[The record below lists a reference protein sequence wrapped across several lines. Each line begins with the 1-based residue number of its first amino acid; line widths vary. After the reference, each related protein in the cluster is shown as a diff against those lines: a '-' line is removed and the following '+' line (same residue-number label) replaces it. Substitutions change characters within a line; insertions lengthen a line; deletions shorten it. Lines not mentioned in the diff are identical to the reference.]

1 MRKPQA
7 FFGILAFVAASG
19 ILATAIVART
29 GMKDGIAKYL
39 FGAALLSALIAPFLY
54 WFVAEEAGKEESGS
68 RLLSLVNNVP
78 GIVYRGH
85 KDWSLSF
92 IGTEV
97 EPVTG
102 YTAREF
108 TRGAVKWKE
117 IVHPDEV
124 AWLEKTFRDAIKEKA
139 GNLRVEYR
147 IRHKD
152 GGIRWIADRRQ
163 IVYDKRGAFDYVD
176 GLLLDVTARKKSEM
190 MLQESEQRFR
200 AIADTASDGIV
211 TVNDRGNVVTFN
223 RAAERIFGYAF
234 SEIEGKNVTTLI
246 PDRHRSAHEKGLGRY
261 LESGD
266 SRIIGR
272 TVELDGLRKDGTEI
286 PIELSLAEWRSKG
299 SRYFS
304 AIVRDVTQRRKT
316 EVAFIRLSM
325 AVEQAVEA
333 IVITDKEGSIEY
345 VNPAFERITGYS
357 REEAV
362 GRNARILKSGKHD
375 ETFYKNMWD
384 TITQGEP
391 WRGCFTNKRKDGT
404 LYEEEAVISPVRDG
418 GGRIVN
424 YVAGKRDIS
433 REVILQKQVQTAQ
446 RMESVGTLAG
456 GIAHD
461 FNNALTGIFG
471 FSEMLRMK
479 IGGDPDAS
487 NDLDMIRQCAEHAA
501 TLTRQLLTFA
511 RRQVI
516 DPVNLDLNVVV
527 TDIIRLLRKVIGEQ
541 IEIKTFLSKDLP
553 VARLDRGQV
562 EQVLMNLCLNARD
575 AMPAGGQLLVE
586 TAAVMLD
593 DEYVRDHPY
602 AAPVRHV
609 SLVVSDTGIGMDEG
623 TCDRVFEPFFTTKAV
638 GKGTGLGL
646 STVYG
651 IVKQNKGFI
660 LVYSEPGKG
669 TSMKVYFPA
678 VDSLAA
684 AVPEKSREAAVR
696 GGTETILLAEDEE
709 SIRVLSERI
718 LAELGYNVLVGRN
731 GEETV
736 DLFYRNQDIALAV
749 LDVVMPR
756 KGGKEAYEEMR
767 RGKPELKVIFTSGY
781 SADAVHESYVLMAG
795 VPFLP
800 KPYSP
805 AALARKVREV
815 LDAA

>member
-1 MRKPQA
+1 MRKRQA
-7 FFGILAFVAASG
+7 YFGILAFVAAGG
-19 ILATAIVART
+19 ILAAAIVDRT
-29 GMKDGIAKYL
+29 GMKDGITKYL
-39 FGAALLSALIAPFLY
+39 FGAALLSALIAPFLHR
-54 WFVAEEAGKEESGS
+54 FVAKRAGEEEFGS
-68 RLLSLVNNVP
+68 RLLSLINNVP

-92 IGTEV
+92 IGAEV

-102 YTAREF
+102 YAAEEF

-117 IVHPDEV
+117 IVHPDDV
-124 AWLEKTFRDAIKEKA
+124 AWLKKTFRDAAKEKS

-163 IVYDKRGAFDYVD
+163 IFYDKRGAFDYVD
-176 GLLLDVTARKKSEM
+176 GLLLDITERKRSM
-190 MLQESEQRFR
+190 TMLEESEQRFR

-211 TVNDRGNVVTFN
+211 SVDDRGNIVMFN
-223 RAAERIFGYAF
+223 RSAERIFGYAF

-246 PDRHRSAHEKGLGRY
+246 PDRHRGAHEKGLERY
-261 LESGD
+261 LESGEP
-266 SRIIGR
+266 RIIGR
-272 TVELDGLRKDGTEI
+272 TVELEGLRKDGTEI
-286 PIELSLAEWRSKG
+286 PIELSLAVWRSNG

-304 AIVRDVTQRRKT
+304 AIVRDITERRKT
-316 EVAFIRLSM
+316 EGAFIRLSM
-325 AVEQAVEA
+325 AVEQAAEA
-333 IVITDKEGSIEY
+333 IVITDKDGNIEY
-345 VNPAFERITGYS
+345 VNPAFERITGFS

-375 ETFYKNMWD
+375 EAFYKNIWD
-384 TITQGEP
+384 TITRGEP
-391 WRGCFTNKRKDGT
+391 WAGSFTNKRKDGT

-418 GGRIVN
+418 AGRIVN

-479 IGGDPDAS
+479 VGGNPDAS

-527 TDIIRLLRKVIGEQ
+527 TDILRLLRKVIGEQ
-541 IEIKTFLSKDLP
+541 IEIKVFLSRDLP

-586 TAAVMLD
+586 TAAVTLD
-593 DEYVRDHPY
+593 DEYARDHPG
-602 AAPVRHV
+602 AAPGRYALL
-609 SLVVSDTGIGMDEG
+609 SVSDTGVGMDEV

-646 STVYG
+646 SSVYG
-651 IVKQNKGFI
+651 IVKQNRGFI
-660 LVYSEPGKG
+660 HVDSEPGKG
-669 TSMKVYFPA
+669 TAMKVYFPA
-678 VDSLAA
+678 VDARA
-684 AVPEKSREAAVR
+684 DAIPETSREGAVR
-696 GGTETILLAEDEE
+696 GGTEMILLAEDEE
-709 SIRVLSERI
+709 SIRVLSERV
-718 LAELGYNVLVGRN
+718 LADLGYNVLVAWN

-736 DLFYRNQDIALAV
+736 DLFYRNKDIALAV
-749 LDVVMPR
+749 LDLVMPR

-767 RGKPELKVIFTSGY
+767 REKPKLKVIFTSGY
-781 SADAVHESYVLMAG
+781 SADAVHESYVLTAG

-805 AALARKVREV
+805 TALARKVREV